1 MPAENDPLIQI
12 TKDMDQPALEVLSRL
27 PSYSDKID
35 LKLKTRL
42 FISTDFKD
50 GPKYK
55 K

>member
-1 MPAENDPLIQI
+1 MDE
-12 TKDMDQPALEVLSRL
+12 KDLKFLSKL

-42 FISTDFKD
+42 FTSMDFKD